1 MSRHGWR
8 GPAVEREVPS
18 RGGELAFILRKE
30 REGASAPLLETL
42 LELRSGDGPQALRDA
57 SDRLVR
63 HDAPW
68 ALDLVALAQK
78 LIEAAGNQRDQ
89 RLFLSWTLNP
99 EPLPFE
105 DLAAR
110 EGLQRRHANK
120 LVRRSESRVRLA
132 LTTAPAPLPWLVATL
147 RSRLGAVVRDEQVA
161 EELDRLGAG
170 SPTVVQLV
178 TWLAGPYL
186 PLKQR
191 PGWLSSTPE
200 PVVARTVAYINED
213 GGVRRLADLQAQLA
227 DVGIS
232 AGSFRPWLQANGAMP
247 VQDLTVSV
255 QGPLADVVECILDAY
270 GEARTPEQIRA
281 DIASGGRHVDAGAV
295 IRALGDRHRFTR
307 SERGEAGLAS
317 WPPARGRALKK
328 AHGRPAMGQEQSRTG
343 ALGRPGPDGG
353 TSGERLWLWVRVD
366 VDALR
371 GSEAPV
377 PVALV
382 EGLGLTPFARRTF
395 SSRWAP
401 VTLAYDAP
409 QPKRGPVRAVA
420 LAAGARPDDTLLLGF
435 RPEGNLDVEVR
446 QGTGNAPPP
455 DKGGAEAT
463 IFAETI

>member
-1 MSRHGWR
+1 MVRWSCKAAAPSETRRGAWPLCRPVTEVRRHG
-8 GPAVEREVPS
+8 GFAVPEASAAPDLNARYCRAMGGEAPPLSARSLS

-68 ALDLVALAQK
+68 ALDLAALAQK

-89 RLFLSWTLNP
+89 RLFLSWSLNP

-132 LTTAPAPLPWLVATL
+132 LTTAPAPLPWLVL
-147 RSRLGAVVRDEQVA
+147 PCVPVSGPWPESNRWPRSSTVSAPA
-161 EELDRLGAG
+161 
-170 SPTVVQLV
+170 SPTVAQLV

-186 PLKQR
+186 PLRQR
-191 PGWLSSTPE
+191 PGWLSSTPA

-232 AGSFRPWLQANGAMP
+232 AGNFRPWLQANGAMP
-247 VQDLTVSV
+247 VEDLAVSV
-255 QGPLADVVECILDAY
+255 KGPLADVVECILDAY

-281 DIASGGRHVDAGAV
+281 DVASGGRHVDAGAV
-295 IRALGDRHRFTR
+295 IRALGDRRRFTL

-317 WPPARGRALKK
+317 WGQARGRALKK
-328 AHGRPAMGQEQSRTG
+328 AHGRPAMGQDAKPNRRRRTARARRRDQRG
-343 ALGRPGPDGG
+343 AALALGAG
-353 TSGERLWLWVRVD
+353 
-366 VDALR
+366 
-371 GSEAPV
+371 
-377 PVALV
+377 
-382 EGLGLTPFARRTF
+382 RR
-395 SSRWAP
+395 
-401 VTLAYDAP
+401 
-409 QPKRGPVRAVA
+409 
-420 LAAGARPDDTLLLGF
+420 
-435 RPEGNLDVEVR
+435 
-446 QGTGNAPPP
+446 
-455 DKGGAEAT
+455 
-463 IFAETI
+463 